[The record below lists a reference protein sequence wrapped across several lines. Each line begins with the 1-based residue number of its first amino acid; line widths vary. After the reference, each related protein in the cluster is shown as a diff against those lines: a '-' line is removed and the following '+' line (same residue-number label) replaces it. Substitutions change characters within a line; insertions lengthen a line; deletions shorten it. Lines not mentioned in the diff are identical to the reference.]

1 MANIELCASSI
12 SSIIDS
18 NKFNIDRIELCS
30 EIGIGGVTPS
40 IGFVEESLKYSKV
53 PIRVLI
59 RPRSGNFV
67 YDKNIDS
74 LFALAIFDSI
84 KNKIFITRDWPGRIP
99 LYFFKDEKRFIFSS
113 ELKAFKA
120 IKNRIRL

>member
-18 NKFNIDRIELCS
+18 NKFDINRIELCS

-67 YDKNIDS
+67 YDKNEINV
-74 LFALAIFDSI
+74 I
-84 KNKIFITRDWPGRIP
+84 KKDILILSNLNK
-99 LYFFKDEKRFIFSS
+99 KMVSN
-113 ELKAFKA
+113 LKSKL
-120 IKNRIRL
+120 IKYVS